1 MVLFRIN
8 KYVYQIYLRFGTKKK
23 IDKACG
29 SNFFWNNKFFSQSL
43 ENNFMCNEDCRNRF
57 ICNFVW
63 LSKWQTYF
71 FDISEMTVAKIAV
84 ILLSWSC
91 EFVKTTKFAK
101 RKMAKSLSLIMP
113 NKHTDDKIT
122 PLSNYLTFME
132 MTGCKFWF
140 SCLFVFCLCIFQFCL
155 V

>member
-1 MVLFRIN
+1 MTDFDLKFYGLPKLSKIFCINFR
-8 KYVYQIYLRFGTKKK
+8 KQL
-23 IDKACG
+23 C
-29 SNFFWNNKFFSQSL
+29 FFSVNL
-43 ENNFMCNEDCRNRF
+43 CNEDCRNRF

-140 SCLFVFCLCIFQFCL
+140 SCIFSLHLPVCFV
-155 V
+155 

>member
-1 MVLFRIN
+1 MLFRTN
-8 KYVYQIYLRFGTKKK
+8 KYGYYFYLRFDAEK
-23 IDKACG
+23 I
-29 SNFFWNNKFFSQSL
+29 WNLWFKFFGITHFFMNFRKQL
-43 ENNFMCNEDCRNRF
+43 GYFMCNEDCRNRF

-140 SCLFVFCLCIFQFCL
+140 SCIFSLHLPVCFV
-155 V
+155 

>member
-1 MVLFRIN
+1 MYRFYLFTFWCSK
-8 KYVYQIYLRFGTKKK
+8 KYGIFGSIFFGITHFSVNLRKQR
-23 IDKACG
+23 CY
-29 SNFFWNNKFFSQSL
+29 
-43 ENNFMCNEDCRNRF
+43 FMCNEDCRNRS

-140 SCLFVFCLCIFQFCL
+140 SCFFPLHLPGFFV
-155 V
+155 